1 MMNSKEA
8 EIMTK
13 YSDILNT
20 KVVKEKIDEAMN
32 KSKKSGREYGFNIC
46 SSGLGNITATKVE
59 EGDSHS
65 ITLENDCPEANIGS
79 FHVHPMS
86 RAVIPSPRDMASLKE
101 NGSEKFVCIGVDAKN
116 KVGDR
121 KIKCFDYEDLKS
133 SSLLN
138 L

>member
-46 SSGLGNITATKVE
+46 SSILGNITATKVE

-86 RAVIPSPRDMASLKE
+86 QAAIPSPKDLANLKR
-101 NGSEKFVCIGVDAKN
+101 NGEEEILCIGVN
-116 KVGDR
+116 VNGLNGDR
-121 KIKCFDYEDLKS
+121 KVIRCFDNEDF
-133 SSLLN
+133 
-138 L
+138 